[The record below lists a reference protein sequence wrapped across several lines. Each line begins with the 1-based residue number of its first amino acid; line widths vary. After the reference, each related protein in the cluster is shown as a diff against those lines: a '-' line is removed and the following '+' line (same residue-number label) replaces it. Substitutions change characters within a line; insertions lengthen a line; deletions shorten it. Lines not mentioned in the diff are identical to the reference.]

1 MNQAIPVLTAMLA
14 PTAMVAA
21 CGLLLLGIYNKNSN
35 TLAIIRAL
43 NAERR
48 KLIQNSQKPGS
59 DLADLREIQISRE
72 NDLLRR
78 RLRIA
83 LGQMRATVTAT
94 VLFLVTS
101 LGLGLG
107 QIFRWNA
114 GGLVI
119 CLMIL
124 GITSL
129 IVGMVLALAE
139 SGIIWRVIQ
148 AEMTLPADL
157 GKIVGADF

>member
-1 MNQAIPVLTAMLA
+1 MLA

-48 KLIQNSQKPGS
+48 KLILNAQKADTG
-59 DLADLREIQISRE
+59 LADLREVQIGHE
-72 NDLLRR
+72 NQLLRN

-94 VLFLVTS
+94 VLFLVAS

-107 QIFRWNA
+107 EIFHWRS
-114 GGLVI
+114 GGFII
-119 CLMIL
+119 CLMIM
-124 GITSL
+124 GISSL
-129 IVGMVLALAE
+129 IVGMILALAE
-139 SGIIWRVIQ
+139 SDIIWKVIQ
-148 AEMTLPADL
+148 AELTMPADL
-157 GKIVGADF
+157 ERMLGTGTATDHG